1 VSHLRISPHAR
12 ADLIEIWSYIAD
24 DSVANADAFIDKLYE
39 TLQVMGRQPGSGRRR
54 EELAPGMRSFPFRRY
69 VIFYR
74 VAAGAIEIVRVL
86 HGARDV
92 ESVFEGHG
100 EPSRPSR

>member
-1 VSHLRISPHAR
+1 
-12 ADLIEIWSYIAD
+12 LIEIWSYIAD
-24 DSVANADAFIDKLYE
+24 DSVAYADAFIDKLYE
-39 TLQVMGRQPGSGRRR
+39 TLQLMGRQPGSRGRR

-74 VAAGAIEIVRVL
+74 AAAGAIEIVRVL

-92 ESVFEGHG
+92 ENIFAGHG
-100 EPSRPSR
+100 KPSRPSR